1 MPSTI
6 RDIKERTGLSL
17 ATISKYLNGGNVLPE
32 NRTLIE
38 EAIKELHYQPN
49 EIARGLVTNKTRTVG
64 VVVYDIGSLFNG
76 TLLRYIG
83 QALRKERYGLLICDS
98 NNNEEIEAENI
109 RFLLRK
115 NISSEKKYFF

>member
-83 QALRKERYGLLICDS
+83 QALRKERYGLLI
-98 NNNEEIEAENI
+98 
-109 RFLLRK
+109 
-115 NISSEKKYFF
+115 